1 MGWREKGSE
10 LSEMHTAYWCVQRRV
25 WRWEFECLAH
35 CFTGVFLP
43 SRAVCK
49 VERTLLYQ
57 EVWRLSG
64 TIRVNGRNCKDCP
77 ETDGKQSLNGI
88 GNRCEA

>member
-1 MGWREKGSE
+1 MGRRAASSLKCILPAGVCSG
-10 LSEMHTAYWCVQRRV
+10 RV

-43 SRAVCK
+43 SGAVCK

-88 GNRCEA
+88 ENRCEA